1 MDNQSY
7 PKVSKYQYLYF
18 LVVMDISKIF
28 IILAI
33 QKLQSYFRFSDEEI
47 SVGNPEKHLSLL
59 PPVKR
64 AQVTLSELHDLNT
77 NT

>member
-1 MDNQSY
+1 
-7 PKVSKYQYLYF
+7 
-18 LVVMDISKIF
+18 MDISKIF

-33 QKLQSYFRFSDEEI
+33 QKLPSYFCFFDEEI